1 MQWMGLI
8 VVDERADLGSVLSMC
23 STLSLNRR
31 HVLTTLVLTN
41 RAAFW
46 DAIALQLRQRSQV
59 DRSAAMIHAVS
70 VPA

>member
-23 STLSLNRR
+23 STLSLNRC
-31 HVLTTLVLTN
+31 HLLATLVLTN

>member
-31 HVLTTLVLTN
+31 HVMATFVLAN

-59 DRSAAMIHAVS
+59 DRSAAMIHPVS

>member
-1 MQWMGLI
+1 MQWMGVI
-8 VVDERADLGSVLSMC
+8 VDDQRADFRNVLWKC
-23 STLSLNRR
+23 STLSPNRR
-31 HVLTTLVLTN
+31 DVLTTLVLSD